1 MNNDK
6 LKIPSI
12 YIFIS
17 LIWGST
23 WLAIRFGLESLTP
36 FLSAGLRFL
45 VAAAVIYIV
54 MFYKKLKVQR
64 DDAAIKIYLQM
75 GFFSFVIPFGLV
87 YWGQQYIASGL
98 ASVLFAVYP
107 FFIAIFSKISI
118 PDEKIDKFKIIGM
131 VLGFIGI
138 IIIFSDNIN
147 FSLNTDFM
155 GMLAVLLSG
164 IMQASIA
171 VTIKKNGKHL
181 NSLTMNL
188 IPMLIAGLV
197 MTIGAF
203 FVEDLSRVVFDSKAI
218 SSVVYLGVFGSV
230 VTFTSYYWLLKK
242 INIIL
247 LSFIAFITPIIAL
260 ILGWIV
266 YDEVLLRH
274 HIWGSVLVLL
284 GLFISNLASMSFRKK
299 KDILL

>member
-299 KDILL
+299 KDFIL

>member
-274 HIWGSVLVLL
+274 HMWGSVLVLL

-299 KDILL
+299 KDFIL

>member
-188 IPMLIAGLV
+188 IPMLIAGFV

>member
-1 MNNDK
+1 MINDK

-12 YIFIS
+12 YILIS

-45 VAAAVIYIV
+45 VAAVVIYIL
-54 MFYKKLKVQR
+54 MFYKKLKVQT
-64 DDAAIKIYLQM
+64 DDAAIRIYFQT

-107 FFIAIFSKISI
+107 FFVAIFSKISI

-171 VTIKKNGKHL
+171 VSIKKNGKHL

-203 FVEDLSRVVFDSKAI
+203 FVEDLSTVVFDSKAI
-218 SSVVYLGVFGSV
+218 TSVVYLGVFGSV

-247 LSFIAFITPIIAL
+247 LSLIAFITPIIAL
-260 ILGWIV
+260 VLGWIV
-266 YDEVLLRH
+266 YNEVLLRH

-299 KDILL
+299 KDI